1 MSQQIYGSTEVLLA
15 CLVTVAFDELR
26 RFQFGR
32 SLIHFAD
39 DYLWLS
45 DSYILYTYQGSK
57 NHHLKAPGN

>member
-1 MSQQIYGSTEVLLA
+1 MSQQIYGHSEVLLA

-39 DYLWLS
+39 AYLWLL
-45 DSYILYTYQGSK
+45 DRYIYICIPTRGAK
-57 NHHLKAPGN
+57 III

>member
-1 MSQQIYGSTEVLLA
+1 MSQQIYGSAEVLLA

-39 DYLWLS
+39 GYLWLL
-45 DSYILYTYQGSK
+45 DRYIYLYTYQRGAK
-57 NHHLKAPGN
+57 III

>member
-1 MSQQIYGSTEVLLA
+1 MSQQIYGSAEVLLA

-39 DYLWLS
+39 GYLWLL
-45 DSYILYTYQGSK
+45 DSYIYICIPTRGAK
-57 NHHLKAPGN
+57 III